1 MSLRAIV
8 AALGGDLYQAGR
20 RANIPAPG
28 HSPADRS
35 VSLLLDGDRLVI
47 HGFGAADWR
56 QVRDHLRALGL
67 VDAEGRLTGGG
78 PSMARSSSARPDAS
92 ARIEAAVRL
101 WEATI
106 PIIDGD
112 LCARHLVSRGIK
124 TPPDRPSDLRRHPDS
139 PVSVFAPA
147 GPTRPALV
155 AAIRD
160 AAGRL
165 CAVELVYLD
174 PDGRQARRLQLSRK
188 TVGVVPPGA
197 AVRLAPPG
205 PVMVV
210 GEGVM
215 TTLSASA
222 SFGLPGWALLS
233 AGNLARWSAPAS
245 VRRVVVAADRGPAGE
260 DAAVRLCRRLRA
272 QGVAASM
279 RLPPEPFGDWNDLAV
294 GRGKE
299 KEEGRGGAPARR
311 G

>member
-20 RANIPAPG
+20 RANVSAPG

-56 QVRDHLRALGL
+56 EVRDHLRRLGL
-67 VDAEGRLTGGG
+67 IDAEGRLAGGG
-78 PSMARSSSARPDAS
+78 LTRARHSSARPDAR
-92 ARIEAAVRL
+92 ARIAAAVRL

-112 LCARHLVSRGIK
+112 LCARHLVWRGIE
-124 TPPDRPSDLRRHPDS
+124 TSPDRLGDLRRHPGA
-139 PVSVFAPA
+139 PISVFAPA

-160 AAGRL
+160 VNGRL

-174 PDGRQARRLQLSRK
+174 PDGRSARRLRLPRK
-188 TVGVVPPGA
+188 IVGVVPPGA
-197 AVRLAPPG
+197 AVRLALPG
-205 PVMVV
+205 SVMVV

-222 SFGLPGWALLS
+222 RFGLPGWALLS
-233 AGNLARWSAPAS
+233 AGSLACWTAPGS
-245 VRRVVVAADRGPAGE
+245 VRRVLVAADRGPAGE
-260 DAAVRLCRRLRA
+260 TAAGRLCRRLRA
-272 QGVAASM
+272 QGMAVSM
-279 RLPPEPFGDWNDLAV
+279 RLPPAPFGDWNDAAV
-294 GRGKE
+294 GRRKE
-299 KEEGRGGAPARR
+299 EEEGRGGAPARR